1 MRLQK
6 KKTAFIV
13 EDNLFQFKWMAMGLC
28 NAPTTFQRKMN
39 FFLRDVLGKKSL
51 IDLDDIII
59 YSKISEDHLRDFGEV
74 FALWKK
80 ANFKL
85 KLKKCQF
92 LRQEVNYLGPIITQD
107 GKAQIHRKFRK

>member
-1 MRLQK
+1 
-6 KKTAFIV
+6 
-13 EDNLFQFKWMAMGLC
+13 MAMGLC

-74 FALWKK
+74 FAL
-80 ANFKL
+80 
-85 KLKKCQF
+85 
-92 LRQEVNYLGPIITQD
+92 
-107 GKAQIHRKFRK
+107 